1 MGDAL
6 GVVNMASLQGTE
18 NAIEN
23 GIILAD
29 SLIQVILND
38 CIIEVE
44 LEGCERRNKLYFL
57 WREFET
63 ECLDETA
70 AEITKFTC
78 SLWERTLLGN
88 GLCCMNVL
96 IWLFY
101 SFLQALSL
109 VIIHLLHILY
119 QKVKIMKRRIPR
131 INLSNYLQE
140 IIVNMIMLIMTWNL
154 HS

>member
-57 WREFET
+57 
-63 ECLDETA
+63 
-70 AEITKFTC
+70 
-78 SLWERTLLGN
+78 
-88 GLCCMNVL
+88 
-96 IWLFY
+96 
-101 SFLQALSL
+101 
-109 VIIHLLHILY
+109 
-119 QKVKIMKRRIPR
+119 
-131 INLSNYLQE
+131 
-140 IIVNMIMLIMTWNL
+140 
-154 HS
+154 